1 MNNIFGSCCNCP
13 AMIAD
18 QGRLI
23 SDYSPSKNI
32 NNNIMKLNNL
42 KNNNELRLF
51 LQNNGN
57 SLNTLEKIALENKKC
72 INNKDN
78 KFNEKLN

>member
-18 QGRLI
+18 RGRLI

-57 SLNTLEKIALENKKC
+57 SLNTLEKVALENKRC

-78 KFNEKLN
+78 KFNISLN

>member
-18 QGRLI
+18 QGRII

-78 KFNEKLN
+78 KFNERLN